1 MCKIQKAKDRLKS
14 KPKDYSFE
22 EATSLLQGLGFFV
35 SNKGKTSGSRIKFV
49 REIDGLSII
58 LHKPHPTTGMLIGM
72 IFYAYWENYMNKQ
85 KFK

>member
-49 REIDGLSII
+49 RGIDGLTIV
-58 LHKPHPTTGMLIGM
+58 LHKPHPTNIMKHYMVSQLCNFLSEIGG
-72 IFYAYWENYMNKQ
+72 I
-85 KFK
+85 